1 MAEVALKWEF
11 LNNQRK
17 ASAMNNVFIPQLPT
31 LQNPL
36 ADLLARMDS
45 QDSLNQESAKLSVE
59 MSALLKELV
68 HEQRQQGELL
78 AKIAHWMQLQPK

>member
-1 MAEVALKWEF
+1 
-11 LNNQRK
+11 
-17 ASAMNNVFIPQLPT
+17 MNNVFIPQPLT

-45 QDSLNQESAKLSVE
+45 QDSLSQESAKLSVE
-59 MSALLKELV
+59 MTSLLKELV

>member
-1 MAEVALKWEF
+1 VAEVALQWEF

-17 ASAMNNVFIPQLPT
+17 ASAMNNVFIPQPLT

-78 AKIAHWMQLQPK
+78 AKIARWMELQPK